1 MTGVFGRIAGLFGR
15 GAALPRPDPV
25 AEPVPGPGAPPSARA
40 VVAEIC
46 KQMIDA
52 QGRNYAAVKLGGLSA
67 WETLKAA
74 PYSEQV
80 DVAMEALKVS
90 PIGTRGHT
98 TESWQVR
105 ETRRAIASQLM
116 RKALPFTAEQLI
128 GLVDRW
134 AAEQYSLQYAA
145 PGIVLLGAIERLLA
159 GRAPTGALL
168 RSLENLKKRAAGGG
182 QYGAPTKFDIGVAMR
197 VEAILDPSRAVGGAL
212 PTGPFAASLEGR
224 VDVRDASWRA
234 LLLHAAGAGDKAKP
248 AAKWLAEGNRL
259 TAAVDRVVLADRLIE
274 LMDATTPDPATT
286 DLSLDILKGLVWL
299 SVRLDQDKLA
309 GPVGRFAE
317 KCFRKVAGIGARSVK
332 LGNAA
337 LWALS
342 EMDEAPTAAAELFRL
357 RTKLKLPS
365 VRKALDTR
373 LAVLA
378 EKSGTSLA
386 ALEDA
391 SLPDFGLGEDG
402 SIVAPFDGVTAT
414 IAVRA
419 NEVELVWRNAEGKVL
434 KAPPAAVLRDHKEA
448 LATLKQSLKDIAGAR
463 ATQAIRLEQSWLE
476 DRRWPVADWRRNFL
490 GHPLRRQLAEALI
503 WQFETPGAT
512 VAAIPEDG
520 ALQTLEGPATLPDSG
535 TVKLW
540 HPLDGTP
547 GDVLAWRR
555 HIVDR
560 ERMQPI
566 KQAHREIYVLTDAE
580 RTTRIYSN
588 RFAAHILRQHQFRAL
603 CQAREWQFEFLGG
616 WDSWNLPSRALPG
629 SGVAVEYHVEAIEN
643 DQRSAAYI
651 PLHLA
656 TDQVRFI
663 GADGQPMVLETIPPI
678 VFSEVLRDVD
688 LFVAVTSVAN
698 DPEWTDGGPDGRYGG
713 YWREYAFGDLSQTAE
728 TRRDLIAAIA
738 PKLAIA
744 DRLEIGDK
752 FLIVTGKRQKYAIHF
767 GSSNI
772 QILPSNRYLCI
783 VPDRGG
789 GKAAERVKLPFA
801 GDSLLSIIL
810 SKAFLLVDES
820 QIKDP
825 TILAQL

>member
-1 MTGVFGRIAGLFGR
+1 MPASN
-15 GAALPRPDPV
+15 
-25 AEPVPGPGAPPSARA
+25 APPSARA

-46 KQMIDA
+46 KQVIDG
-52 QGRNYAAVKLGGLSA
+52 QGRNYSAVKLSGLSA

-74 PYSEQV
+74 PESDQV
-80 DVAMEALKVS
+80 DVAMEALKVD
-90 PIGTRGHT
+90 PAGMGGHNRQ
-98 TESWQVR
+98 SWQVR

-116 RKALPFTAEQLI
+116 RKALPFAAEQLT

-134 AAEQYSLQYAA
+134 TAEQYSLQYAS
-145 PGIVLLGAIERLLA
+145 PGVVLLGAIERLLE
-159 GRAPTGALL
+159 GRAPIGALL
-168 RSLENLKKRAAGGG
+168 QSLEKLKKRAAGGG
-182 QYGAPTKFDIGVAMR
+182 QYGAPTKFDVGVVMR
-197 VEAILDPSRAVGGAL
+197 IEAILDPSKAEGGAL
-212 PTGPFAASLEGR
+212 PTGPFATSLEAR
-224 VDVRDASWRA
+224 IDVRDASWRA

-248 AAKWLAEGNRL
+248 TAKWLAEGNRL
-259 TAAVDRVVLADRLIE
+259 AAAVDRAVMADRLIA
-274 LMDATTPDPATT
+274 LMDATTPDPAMT

-299 SVRLDQDKLA
+299 SVGLDQDKLA

-317 KCFRKVAGIGARSVK
+317 KSFRKVAGIGARSVK

-365 VRKALDTR
+365 VRKVLDTR

-378 EKSGTSLA
+378 EKSGISLA
-386 ALEDA
+386 MLEDA

-402 SIVAPFDGVTAT
+402 TIVVPFDGVTAT
-414 IAVRA
+414 IAVHA
-419 NEVELVWRNAEGKVL
+419 NDVDFVWRNVEGKVL
-434 KAPPAAVLRDHKEA
+434 KAPPAAVQRDHKEA

-463 ATQAIRLEQSWLE
+463 TTQVIRLEQSWLE
-476 DRRWPVADWRRNFL
+476 DRRWPVADWHQTFL
-490 GHPLRRQLAEALI
+490 DHPLRRSLAEALI
-503 WQFETPGAT
+503 WQFETDSGAVT
-512 VAAIPEDG
+512 AIPEGD
-520 ALQTLEGPATLPDSG
+520 ALQTLVGAAALPDKG
-535 TVKLW
+535 AVRLW
-540 HPLDGTP
+540 HPLDSTP
-547 GDVLAWRR
+547 ADVLAWRQY
-555 HIVDR
+555 IVNR
-560 ERMQPI
+560 EMMQPI

-588 RFAAHILRQHQFRAL
+588 RFAAHVLRQHQFRAL

-616 WDSWNLPSRALPG
+616 WDNWNVPSRVLPG
-629 SGVAVEYHVEAIEN
+629 GGVVVEYHVEAVEN
-643 DQRSAAYI
+643 DQRSDAYV
-651 PLHLA
+651 PLHLS

-663 GADGQPMVLETIPPI
+663 GADRQPMVLETIPPI

-789 GKAAERVKLPFA
+789 GKWAERVKLPFA

-810 SKAFLLVDES
+810 SKAFLLIDES